1 MPNTGA
7 TKQLLPDFTERHRT
21 MPELTRRGFLQVTAF
36 TLSSLVL
43 GPALAKVAATRDRT
57 LAIHAPNTGE
67 TMRVVYWTPE
77 EGYIQ
82 PSIEE
87 LSWVMRDYHTDAI
100 KPIDPKLLDQLYA
113 LQLKLEP
120 GKPTHVICG
129 YRSPTTN
136 ARMRKRN
143 RGVAKDS
150 LHMRGMAVDIRMLD
164 RNVSDLHRA
173 ALSLRAGGVG
183 YYPSSGFVHVD
194 SGSVRSWG

>member
-1 MPNTGA
+1 MPNTG
-7 TKQLLPDFTERHRT
+7 TKQPLLDLTEKHRET
-21 MPELTRRGFLQVTAF
+21 PELTRRGFLQVAAF
-36 TLSSLVL
+36 AFSGLIM
-43 GPALAKVAATRDRT
+43 GPALAKVAVTRDRC
-57 LAIHAPNTGE
+57 LSLHAPNTGE

-87 LSWVMRDYHTDAI
+87 LSWVMRDHHTDAI
-100 KPIDPKLLDQLYA
+100 KPIDPKLFDQMYA

-120 GKPTHVICG
+120 NKPVHVISG

-136 ARMRKRN
+136 ARIRKRN
-143 RGVAKDS
+143 RSVAKDS

-183 YYPSSGFVHVD
+183 YYPRSGFVHID